1 MEYQIYLYFES
12 FDYFGLNSALNPFT
26 NTWSLGIEEQFYLI
40 FPIIIFF
47 TGFGRNRKGRKN
59 LFLLILI
66 ITCLSIIS
74 YLLTYSINQSA
85 AYFLPNNRF
94 WEICVGCLT
103 YLILDNE
110 NYIIKKF
117 DFINQTF
124 LLILIFTIMMIPDF
138 LGSLATIL
146 TVLITSIFI
155 YLFKNKSWIYY
166 LFKSK
171 YLLAIGKR
179 SYSIYLWHWGILSL
193 SRWSI
198 GIHWWSIP
206 FQIVLI
212 LLISNFSYD
221 YIEQPFRKN
230 KFSKYINFLFGSGI
244 VVVSTIYQ
252 YFILYRNFPINL
264 YIGPKISLIKDPQPT
279 DSELVTESNSN
290 KRKIFVFGDSQS
302 GTVWFYIKN
311 LLQNNDFSIYAHPRL
326 RGLVKNLKTQTEPQ
340 NHFYFL
346 KFYLEYYKNFIKKG
360 DVIAIGINSPRRLYS
375 LQGMG
380 LWK

>member
-1 MEYQIYLYFES
+1 MEE
-12 FDYFGLNSALNPFT
+12 
-26 NTWSLGIEEQFYLI
+26 IEKVE
-40 FPIIIFF
+40 
-47 TGFGRNRKGRKN
+47 KN

-198 GIHWWSIP
+198 GIHWWTIP

-221 YIEQPFRKN
+221 YIEQPLEKN

-326 RGLVKNLKTQTEPQ
+326 RGLA
-340 NHFYFL
+340 
-346 KFYLEYYKNFIKKG
+346 KNFK
-360 DVIAIGINSPRRLYS
+360 NSD
-375 LQGMG
+375 
-380 LWK
+380 